1 MEVECREIL
10 LPDFIHSDRNIF
22 TGKTKTTRTEVIQ
35 AEKGEKRI

>member
-10 LPDFIHSDRNIF
+10 QPDFHSDRNIF
-22 TGKTKTTRTEVIQ
+22 TGKTTRTEVIQ